1 MSTAQ
6 RLFKNT
12 VILTLANA
20 LQPVISFYLIVTI
33 SRVLKVDGFGEY
45 NTILKYV
52 AVFQIIAA
60 FGMRNLL
67 TREIAQNKEKAHRYL
82 AASSNTSV
90 AFGIASAAL
99 MSLLVMLL
107 SDDPFVIRGTVYAS
121 LSLVA
126 AALIEAYEGVI
137 SGFEKLS
144 HIGYASL
151 LENVVRVGLSL
162 ALIYNGYGV
171 VALIWVYVV
180 TRYLKPVYYFYYINK
195 HIARPLGGIQ
205 WPVIK
210 ELIGQ
215 ARIFALITVCVI
227 IYWNVDGIM
236 LEALRSKEEVGYYS
250 AAYRFLLLSLVLV
263 DSFVNSLFPVM
274 SNFFKSSGASFEM
287 ACRKSLRMLG
297 MVTLPVAVALS
308 LLSEKIILLFYGP
321 AYLPAVKVLQIL
333 IWALVPYGISQIFA
347 YALVASNNQ
356 KIDLAVNAVGMVVN
370 ISLNYLLVPRFGFIG
385 ATIATLISINFY
397 LALQIPFVFQ
407 KLIKFEYKNMISG
420 LVRIALAAM
429 VMGIFIFLLRHI
441 SLLAVLPLS
450 FLIYAVSAYAFGVI
464 SASDQALIFRLL
476 KKAA

>member
-33 SRVLKVDGFGEY
+33 SRVLKVEGFGEY

-52 AVFQIIAA
+52 AIFQIIAA
-60 FGMRNLL
+60 FGLRNLL
-67 TREIAQNKEKAHRYL
+67 AREIAQNKEEAHRYL
-82 AASSNTSV
+82 AASSNIAI
-90 AFGIASAAL
+90 AFGIASAVL
-99 MSLLVMLL
+99 MSLLVILI
-107 SDDPFVIRGTVYAS
+107 SDDPFVIRGTIYAS

-126 AALIEAYEGVI
+126 AALTEAYEGVI

-144 HIGYASL
+144 HIGYASI
-151 LENVVRVGLSL
+151 LENIVRVGLSL
-162 ALIYNGYGV
+162 AVIYNGYGV
-171 VALIWVYVV
+171 MALIGVYVM

-195 HIARPLGGIQ
+195 YFARPLGAIQ
-205 WPVIK
+205 WPFIK
-210 ELIGQ
+210 ALTRQ
-215 ARIFALITVCVI
+215 ASTFALITVCVI

-236 LEALRSKEEVGYYS
+236 LEAMRSKEEVGYYS

-274 SNFFKSSGASFEM
+274 SNFFKLSGASFEM

-308 LLSEKIILLFYGP
+308 LLAEKIIVLFYGA
-321 AYLPAVKVLQIL
+321 AYLPAVQVLQIL

-356 KIDLAVNAVGMVVN
+356 KIDLLVNAVSMVLN
-370 ISLNYLLVPRFGFIG
+370 ILLNFMLIPRFGFMG
-385 ATIATLISINFY
+385 ATVATLISIIIY
-397 LALQIPFVFQ
+397 VALQIPFVFR
-407 KLIKFEYKNMISG
+407 KLITLEYKALIGSLIRM
-420 LVRIALAAM
+420 ALAAL
-429 VMGIFIFLLRHI
+429 VMGIFVFLLRHI
-441 SLLAVLPLS
+441 NLLAVLPLS
-450 FLIYAVSAYAFGVI
+450 FLIYAVSAYAFGVV
-464 SASDQALIFRLL
+464 SASDQAIIFRLI
-476 KKAA
+476 KKTT